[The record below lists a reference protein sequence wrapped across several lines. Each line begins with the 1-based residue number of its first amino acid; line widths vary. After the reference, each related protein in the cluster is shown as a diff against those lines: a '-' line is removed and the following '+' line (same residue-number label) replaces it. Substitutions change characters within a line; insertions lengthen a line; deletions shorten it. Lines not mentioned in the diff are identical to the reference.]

1 MTNSENHTNGLLSL
15 YDSCTPRADIIKGTF
30 NPELFTASL
39 NQVMDSYAGQSVAE
53 TPYTDASV
61 FFGEATYPTSGMRDL
76 LSTVL
81 LRVAGDTTAS
91 AITRLETG
99 FGGGKTHSLIGLVHC
114 AKRGTEIRELVA
126 PLFPGLPLPAPGTV
140 DVVAIAGD
148 VLSVNKPSG
157 AALIPHT
164 LWGELAM
171 QVGGETLYRELEGDA
186 TSVAAPGK
194 DFFKRVLDGRKVIIL
209 IDELAQYVARFE
221 AAHPGKGATQVAAF
235 LMSLSTFARSAS
247 GIAVVIS
254 LASSSDAFARQ
265 SESLGTEL
273 TRITGSEVAP
283 EEAAQRAAR
292 AVGETESVVA
302 RDALPIKPVPQSELA
317 RVLARRLF
325 SHIDPEAAERA
336 AEAYAALYASS
347 PADLPSEAKQT
358 DYADRIRASYPF
370 HPTFLRFLNE
380 KLASIETFQGTRGV
394 LRVMT
399 LAIRLLWQKRPYA
412 PMIHVGH
419 LDFSDRLM
427 ADEIVGSRLKA
438 GDMQIVLNTDV
449 GGPQSDALASNRS
462 RAQMRDAAN
471 PLPSGVPYHEMTWR
485 VVLVNS
491 LVGRAGGVSNNLFGI
506 NEADALL
513 SVLMPGLPATAVK
526 TALEAIQKHAY
537 YLREDGGKFFANTD
551 PTINRALS
559 DIREGVKRDDAL
571 RLILEASRK
580 VITNQNGI
588 FEVREDVTAPQ
599 DMAESPRRPSIG
611 IVRVDAPRIVV
622 DDFIQTVGNGQ
633 PRISQNHVALLIPN
647 TVPTDRDSDGMFGDQ
662 RAQQS
667 LDRLLELARDVRAM
681 EKLAADPG
689 AYGLTLR
696 QLDDDFQGRRAR
708 ARNDLNVAVSKS
720 YTRLVYPGSDGIAI
734 REIRVAGGEGG
745 APVAEQVKEILR
757 KDGEVIETDRA
768 ATMEIVRGLSQLFF
782 GLGGDTPTVNGIR
795 DAFAQQRRWPILENP
810 SVLNRVISAGVE
822 RGVWCLFRFT
832 DAKSDRPDEI
842 YDAQN
847 QVPLNVDLSADGWSI
862 IQVAKARA
870 RGWIKGEKPSEDKI
884 REWAAEVARLATETR
899 VSDIVEKVK
908 EKSEAVTDADVLN
921 VIPKVIAQDRY
932 LIHDGEPAQQEKP
945 NGFREG
951 VEATIRPPR
960 PDDVLIVRAEAARRG
975 WLASAP
981 QTLLIEEEGDAPRV
995 LLPLVKRLGRVGAN
1009 GTKST
1014 VDDLRVQAL
1023 KVPGGASIDLKI
1035 SGATPESLKALDE
1048 LFETLMTVG
1057 RVDADTFA
1065 SIEIEHP
1072 DDECALVAELKKGAE

>member
-1 MTNSENHTNGLLSL
+1 MNSEINAHQIASI
-15 YDSCTPRADIIKGTF
+15 YDSCTPRADIVKGTF

-39 NQVMDSYAGQSVAE
+39 NQVMDSYAGQRVAE

-81 LRVAGDTTAS
+81 LRVSGDTTAS

-114 AKRGTEIRELVA
+114 AKRGTDIKDLVD
-126 PLFPGLPLPAPGTV
+126 PLFPDLPLPAPGSV
-140 DVVAIAGD
+140 DIVAIAGD

-171 QVGGETLYRELEGDA
+171 QLGGEALYRDLEGDV

-194 DFFKRVLDGRKVIIL
+194 DFFKRVFEDRKVVIL

-221 AAHPGKGATQVAAF
+221 AAHPGKGGTQVAAF

-254 LASSSDAFARQ
+254 LASSTDAFARQ
-265 SESLGTEL
+265 SESLGSEL

-283 EEAAQRAAR
+283 EEAAKRAAL

-302 RDALPIKPVPQSELA
+302 RDALPIKPVPQNELA

-325 SHIDPEAAERA
+325 AQIDQDVARKVAET
-336 AEAYAALYASS
+336 YAALYASS
-347 PADLPSEAKQT
+347 PVDLPSEAKQT
-358 DYADRIRASYPF
+358 DYVDQLQRSYPF

-399 LAIRLLWQKRPYA
+399 LAIRLLWKKRPHA

-427 ADEIVGSRLKA
+427 TDEIVGSRLKA

-449 GGPQSDALASNRS
+449 GGPQSDTLASNRS
-462 RAQMRDAAN
+462 RAQMRDATN
-471 PLPSGVPYHEMTWR
+471 PLPSAVPYHEMTWR

-491 LVGRAGGVSNNLFGI
+491 LVGRAGGMSSNLFGI
-506 NEADALL
+506 NESDAIL
-513 SVLMPGLPATAVK
+513 SVLMPSLPATAVK
-526 TALEAIQKHAY
+526 TALEGIQKHAY
-537 YLREDGGKFFANTD
+537 YLREDGGKYFANTD

-559 DIREGVKRDDAL
+559 DIREGIKRDDAL
-571 RLILEASRK
+571 QLILEASRK

-588 FEVREDVTAPQ
+588 FEVREDVTAPH
-599 DMAESPRRPSIG
+599 DMMDSPRRPSIG
-611 IVRVDAPRIVV
+611 IIRVDAPRLVI

-647 TVPTDRDSDGMFGDQ
+647 TVATDRDSDGMFAEQ
-662 RAQQS
+662 KAQQN
-667 LDRLLELARDVRAM
+667 LGRLVEMARDVRAM
-681 EKLAADPG
+681 EKLAVDPG

-708 ARNDLNVAVSKS
+708 SKNDLNVAVSKS
-720 YTRLVYPGSDGIAI
+720 YTRLVYPGPDGVAI

-757 KDGEVIETDRA
+757 KDGEVIEADRA
-768 ATMEIVRGLSQLFF
+768 ATMEMVRGLSQLFF
-782 GLGGDTPTVNGIR
+782 SLGGETPAITQIR
-795 DAFAQQRRWPILENP
+795 DAFAQQRRWPVLENAG
-810 SVLNRVISAGVE
+810 VLSRVIAAGVE

-832 DAKSDRPDEI
+832 DAKSDRPEDI

-847 QVPLNVDLSADGWSI
+847 PVPLNADLSIDGWSI
-862 IQVAKARA
+862 IQVPKARA

-884 REWAAEVARLATETR
+884 REWTAEVAKQSTETR
-899 VSDIVEKVK
+899 VSDIVTKVM
-908 EKSEAVTDADVLN
+908 EKSEAITEGDVLN
-921 VIPKVIAQDRY
+921 AIPKVIALDKY
-932 LIHDGEPAQQEKP
+932 LVHGGEPEQQDKP
-945 NGFREG
+945 DDLREG
-951 VEATIRPPR
+951 MEATIRPPR
-960 PDDVLIVRAEAARRG
+960 RDDVLIARAETARRG
-975 WLASAP
+975 WLVSAP
-981 QTLLIEEEGDAPRV
+981 KTLLIEEDGNAQNV
-995 LLPLVKRLGRVGAN
+995 LLPLVKRLGRIASSGV
-1009 GTKST
+1009 TST
-1014 VDDLRVQAL
+1014 IDDLRIQDL

-1035 SGATPESLKALDE
+1035 SGATPESLKVLDE

-1057 RVDADTFA
+1057 RVDSDTFA

-1072 DDECALVAELKKGAE
+1072 DEDCALVAELKKGAE

>member
-1 MTNSENHTNGLLSL
+1 MGSETSTPQAASI
-15 YDSCTPRADIIKGTF
+15 YDNCTPRTDIIKGTF

-39 NQVMDSYAGQSVAE
+39 NHVMDSYAGEKVAE
-53 TPYTDASV
+53 TPYTDAKV
-61 FFGEATYPTSGMRDL
+61 FFEEATYPTSGMRDL
-76 LSTVL
+76 LSTVF
-81 LRVAGDTTAS
+81 LRVSGEATAS

-114 AKRGTEIRELVA
+114 AKRGTEIRNLVD
-126 PLFPGLPLPAPGTV
+126 PLFPDLSLPAPGTV

-171 QVGGETLYRELEGDA
+171 QVGGEALYRDLEGDV

-194 DFFKRVLDGRKVIIL
+194 NFFKRVLDGRKVIIL

-235 LMSLSTFARSAS
+235 LMSLSTFARSTS

-265 SESLGTEL
+265 SESLGSEL

-283 EEAAQRAAR
+283 EEAAQRAAL
-292 AVGETESVVA
+292 AVGETESVIA
-302 RDALPIKPVPQSELA
+302 RDALPIKPVPQNELA

-325 SHIDPEAAERA
+325 SRIDPDAAKTT
-336 AEAYAALYASS
+336 AETYASLYASS
-347 PADLPSEAKQT
+347 PVDLPSEVKQT
-358 DYADRIRASYPF
+358 DYVDQIQRSYPF

-399 LAIRLLWQKRPYA
+399 LAIRLLWKKRPYA

-449 GGPQSDALASNRS
+449 GGPQSDTLASNRS
-462 RAQMRDAAN
+462 RAQMRDGTN

-491 LVGRAGGVSNNLFGI
+491 LVGRAGGISSNLFGI
-506 NEADALL
+506 NESDAIL

-580 VITNQNGI
+580 VITSQNGI

-599 DMAESPRRPSIG
+599 DMADAPRRPSIG
-611 IVRVDAPRIVV
+611 IIRVDVTRIII

-647 TVPTDRDSDGMFGDQ
+647 TVATDRDSDGMFADQ
-662 RAQQS
+662 KTQQN
-667 LDRLLELARDVRAM
+667 LDRLTELARDVRAM
-681 EKLAADPG
+681 EKLATDPG

-720 YTRLVYPGSDGIAI
+720 YTRLVYPGSDGTAV

-757 KDGEVIETDRA
+757 RDGEVIETDRA
-768 ATMEIVRGLSQLFF
+768 ATGETIRGLSPLFF
-782 GLGGDTPTVNGIR
+782 GLGGNTPTIDEIR
-795 DAFAQQRRWPILENP
+795 NAFAQQRHWPILESP
-810 SVLNRVISAGVE
+810 AVLNRVISTGVE
-822 RGVWCLFRFT
+822 RGAWCLFRFT
-832 DAKSDRPDEI
+832 DTKSDRPDDI
-842 YDAQN
+842 YDARN
-847 QVPLNVDLSADGWSI
+847 PVPLNADLSADGWSI
-862 IQVAKARA
+862 IQVPKARA
-870 RGWIKGEKPSEDKI
+870 RGWVKGEKPSEVRIPTHPI
-884 REWAAEVARLATETR
+884 RC
-899 VSDIVEKVK
+899 SDDI
-908 EKSEAVTDADVLN
+908 
-921 VIPKVIAQDRY
+921 
-932 LIHDGEPAQQEKP
+932 
-945 NGFREG
+945 
-951 VEATIRPPR
+951 
-960 PDDVLIVRAEAARRG
+960 
-975 WLASAP
+975 
-981 QTLLIEEEGDAPRV
+981 
-995 LLPLVKRLGRVGAN
+995 
-1009 GTKST
+1009 
-1014 VDDLRVQAL
+1014 
-1023 KVPGGASIDLKI
+1023 
-1035 SGATPESLKALDE
+1035 
-1048 LFETLMTVG
+1048 
-1057 RVDADTFA
+1057 
-1065 SIEIEHP
+1065 
-1072 DDECALVAELKKGAE
+1072 

>member
-1 MTNSENHTNGLLSL
+1 MKSEVNAKNDSSI
-15 YDSCTPRADIIKGTF
+15 YDCCTPRADIIKGTF

-39 NQVMDSYAGQSVAE
+39 NQVMDSYAGQEVAE

-76 LSTVL
+76 LTTVL
-81 LRVAGDTTAS
+81 LRVSGDTTAS

-114 AKRGTEIRELVA
+114 ARRGTDIRDLVD
-126 PLFPGLPLPAPGTV
+126 PLFPDLPLPVPGAV
-140 DVVAIAGD
+140 DVVAVAGD
-148 VLSVNKPSG
+148 VLSVNRPSG
-157 AALIPHT
+157 AALVPHT

-171 QVGGETLYRELEGDA
+171 QVGGEALYRELEGDV

-194 DFFKRVLDGRKVIIL
+194 DFFKRVLDRRKVVIL

-265 SESLGTEL
+265 SESLGSEL

-283 EEAAQRAAR
+283 EEAEKRAAL
-292 AVGETESVVA
+292 AIGETESIVA
-302 RDALPIKPVPQSELA
+302 RDALHIRPVPQNELA

-325 SHIDPEAAERA
+325 ARIDPDAAKMVA
-336 AEAYAALYASS
+336 QTYAALYARS
-347 PADLPSEAKQT
+347 PVDLPSEAKQS
-358 DYADRIRASYPF
+358 DYVDELRRSYPF

-399 LAIRLLWQKRPYA
+399 LAIRLLWKKRPYA

-419 LDFSDRLM
+419 LDFSDGLM
-427 ADEIVGSRLKA
+427 TDEIVGSRLKA
-438 GDMQIVLNTDV
+438 GDMQIVLNTDI
-449 GGPQSDALASNRS
+449 GGPQSDRLASNRS
-462 RAQMRDAAN
+462 RAQMRDTTN
-471 PLPSGVPYHEMTWR
+471 PLPSRVPYHEMTWR

-491 LVGRAGGVSNNLFGI
+491 LVGRAGGMSSNLFGI
-506 NEADALL
+506 NEADAFL
-513 SVLMPGLPATAVK
+513 SVLMPDLPAPAVK
-526 TALEAIQKHAY
+526 TALEGIQKHAY

-559 DIREGVKRDDAL
+559 DIRGGVKRDDAL

-588 FEVREDVTAPQ
+588 FEVREDVTVPQ
-599 DMAESPRRPSIG
+599 DMMESPRRPSIG
-611 IVRVDAPRIVV
+611 IIRVDASRIII
-622 DDFIQTVGNGQ
+622 DDFIHTVGNGQ

-647 TVPTDRDSDGMFGDQ
+647 TVATDRDSDGMFADQ
-662 RAQQS
+662 KAEQN
-667 LDRLLELARDVRAM
+667 LGPLIELARDVRAI
-681 EKLAADPG
+681 EKLAENPG

-708 ARNDLNVAVSKS
+708 SRNDLNVAVSKS
-720 YTRLVYPGSDGIAI
+720 YTRLVYPGSDGVAV

-745 APVAEQVKEILR
+745 APVAEQVKDILR
-757 KDGEVIETDRA
+757 RDGELIEADRA
-768 ATMEIVRGLSQLFF
+768 ATREIVRGLSQLFF
-782 GLGGDTPTVNGIR
+782 ALRGDTPTVGQIR
-795 DAFAQQRRWPILENP
+795 DAFAQQRRWPVLENP
-810 SVLNRVISAGVE
+810 AVLSRVISAGVE

-832 DAKSDRPDEI
+832 EARSDRPDDI
-842 YDAQN
+842 HDAQN
-847 QVPLNVDLSADGWSI
+847 PVPLNADVFTDGWSI
-862 IQVAKARA
+862 IQVPKARA
-870 RGWIKGEKPSEDKI
+870 RGWIKGEKPSEDRI
-884 REWAAEVARLATETR
+884 REWAAEVVKQAAETR
-899 VSDIVEKVK
+899 VSDIVTKVR
-908 EKSEAVTDADVLN
+908 ERSEAVTEWDVLDA
-921 VIPKVIAQDRY
+921 IRKVIAQDRY
-932 LIHDGEPAQQEKP
+932 LVHGGEPEQQAKP
-945 NGFREG
+945 DDLREG

-960 PDDVLIVRAEAARRG
+960 LDDVLIARAETARRG
-975 WLASAP
+975 WLASTP
-981 QTLLIEEEGDAPRV
+981 ESLLIEEEGNTHQV
-995 LLPLVKRLGRVGAN
+995 LLPLVKRLGRIASTGA
-1009 GTKST
+1009 TST
-1014 VDDLRVQAL
+1014 VDDLRIQAL
-1023 KVPGGASIDLKI
+1023 KVPGGAAIDLKI
-1035 SGATPESLKALDE
+1035 SGATPESLQVLDE

-1057 RVDADTFA
+1057 RVDGDTFA

-1072 DDECALVAELKKGAE
+1072 DGECALVAELRKGAE